1 MLHLRADDAP
11 VDLLAK
17 RPGDLEH
24 RSKIRLLLG
33 QGEELGGEDVLD
45 RRDGNGLGRNLEQGR
60 ALEML
65 VTDRATCRAEDQ
77 IDEYVAVPCLHE
89 PALGRSLEAQTD
101 VRERPLSALDVSL
114 AEEEIDI
121 VLGRRAAA
129 RPRRE
134 TAAEQERNLGVAE
147 HRGTPLHR
155 LDELKESVVW
165 LGAHSRSDTRRW
177 VT

>member
-1 MLHLRADDAP
+1 
-11 VDLLAK
+11 
-17 RPGDLEH
+17 
-24 RSKIRLLLG
+24 
-33 QGEELGGEDVLD
+33 
-45 RRDGNGLGRNLEQGR
+45 
-60 ALEML
+60 ML

-155 LDELKESVVW
+155 
-165 LGAHSRSDTRRW
+165 HSQPGPH
-177 VT
+177 